1 MNTFAEAVQ
10 QPIEDMLA
18 DLDVASV
25 FGDPIHHETEVIIPV
40 ADVMYGFGYG
50 FGGDEAAKGESGGG
64 GGGGGK
70 ATPRGFI
77 RLTPDG
83 VRYEPTNNDTL
94 IAIAGMFTGIWAI
107 FWSAFTLITLIKT
120 VAKARS
126 NR

>member
-1 MNTFAEAVQ
+1 MTTLAEAVQ

-25 FGDPIHHETEVIIPV
+25 FGDPISHEQEVIIPV

-50 FGGDEAAKGESGGG
+50 FGGEETEAGG

-94 IAIAGMFTGIWAI
+94 IAVAGMLTGIWAI
-107 FWSAFTLITLIKT
+107 FWSAFTLITLIKA
-120 VAKARS
+120 VAAKKS
-126 NR
+126 